1 MADDRNQKQPDY
13 YNPDNFFADESFG
26 TSLGDDYSSFFSDDE
41 PNAGGD
47 QPALA
52 DTGEQDL
59 SSWLAETE
67 KEQKQM
73 FEAGTA
79 GPSSDFWSI
88 DDSAGQNSQG
98 HGPRKDTGSASQY
111 GNQQRPG
118 AGTGRYGTQQTG
130 TGGSQHGNQQQP
142 GAGTGR
148 YGTQQSGTGGSQYGN
163 QQRPGAGTGQ
173 YGTQQSGTGGSQYGN
188 QQQPGVGTGQYGTQQ
203 PGTGGSQY
211 AGQQPAGTN
220 DGPVILGGID
230 GGKGKRKKSMLPF
243 LIAAGIGIILIIAI
257 IPAFLHKKTDPQQVT
272 VIDEP
277 DDEDD
282 DTYVSYQEEE
292 PDYGKNY
299 NDYYTNQYIMAKPGG
314 SSEVSEICV
323 YENDFAGSPESPR
336 TPETYYSMFMEDYR
350 LTMIEPLNHSYLDC
364 GFTIVYGDREFESDM
379 SPGLVRPP
387 VAADQ
392 DRYFQMVKTGFSDLS
407 DYEKENYQ
415 NVQYGEVRTANINGH
430 TVAYMEATYHDD
442 ENNEILDTFS
452 FEETPQGNNFL
463 TEYRCRQAEFSDG
476 GAALEYLYSR
486 LTFYTEDFESIDA
499 GRHMFTVGRVY
510 NESCTDWAE
519 IDLSDEEN
527 MNQYGSSIGSPREMY
542 FYFSGDDNYSR
553 MDRIYWMEFN
563 PYSILDG
570 YDSFDQYVD
579 ERLKWEKD
587 SDYKTDVEE
596 TDQREFFFYG
606 RNVYYYSYKE
616 VENYGSSPEDVTLYC
631 FLIENGRDETFEL
644 EIREENLTTEG
655 AFDPE
660 AFLEKH
666 LKMN

>member
-88 DDSAGQNSQG
+88 DNSAGQNSQG
-98 HGPRKDTGSASQY
+98 HGPRKDTGSVSQY
-111 GNQQRPG
+111 GDQQK
-118 AGTGRYGTQQTG
+118 
-130 TGGSQHGNQQQP
+130 P

-163 QQRPGAGTGQ
+163 QQQPGA
-173 YGTQQSGTGGSQYGN
+173 
-188 QQQPGVGTGQYGTQQ
+188 GTGQYGTQQ
-203 PGTGGSQY
+203 PGTGGSQF

-230 GGKGKRKKSMLPF
+230 GGKVKRKKSMLP
-243 LIAAGIGIILIIAI
+243 LLLAAGIGIILIIAI
-257 IPAFLHKKTDPQQVT
+257 IPAFLHKKTDPQPVT

-277 DDEDD
+277 DDGDD

-299 NDYYTNQYIMAKPGG
+299 NDYYTNQYIMARPGG
-314 SSEVSEICV
+314 SNVVSEICV

-336 TPETYYSMFMEDYR
+336 TPETYFSMYLDDDR
-350 LTMIEPLNHSYLDC
+350 LTMMAPLSGSYLDC
-364 GFTIVYGDREFESDM
+364 GFTIVYGDREYERDM
-379 SPGLVRPP
+379 SPSVIRPP

-392 DRYFQMVKTGFSDLS
+392 DRYFQMVKTGFSDIA

-452 FEETPQGNNFL
+452 FEERPGGNLFL
-463 TEYRCRQAEFSDG
+463 AEYRCRQDEFSDG

-486 LTFYTEDFESIDA
+486 LTFYTEDYESIDA

-510 NESCTDWAE
+510 NERCTDWAE
-519 IDLSDEEN
+519 IDLSDEN
-527 MNQYGSSIGSPREMY
+527 MEQYGSGIESPDEMHY
-542 FYFSGDDNYSR
+542 YFSGYDNYSR
-553 MDRIYWMEFN
+553 MDRIYWMEFS
-563 PYSILDG
+563 PYSILDS

-579 ERLKWEKD
+579 ERLSWEKD
-587 SDYKTDVEE
+587 SEYKTDVEE
-596 TDQREFFFYG
+596 TDQREFFFHG

-616 VENYGSSPEDVTLYC
+616 VEHYGGSPTDVTLYC

-644 EIREENLTTEG
+644 EIRDENFTTEG

-666 LKMN
+666 LTMN

>member
-13 YNPDNFFADESFG
+13 YNPDIFFADESFG
-26 TSLGDDYSSFFSDDE
+26 TSLGDDYSSFFSDDDD
-41 PNAGGD
+41 PNAGAD
-47 QPALA
+47 RPTFT

-88 DDSAGQNSQG
+88 DDSADRNRQDHG
-98 HGPRKDTGSASQY
+98 HQKDAGSASQY
-111 GNQQRPG
+111 GNQQKPG
-118 AGTGRYGTQQTG
+118 AGTGQ
-130 TGGSQHGNQQQP
+130 
-142 GAGTGR
+142 

-173 YGTQQSGTGGSQYGN
+173 YGTQQSGTGGSQY
-188 QQQPGVGTGQYGTQQ
+188 
-203 PGTGGSQY
+203 

-230 GGKGKRKKSMLPF
+230 GGKGKRKKSMLP
-243 LIAAGIGIILIIAI
+243 LLLAAGIGIILIIAI
-257 IPAFLHKKTDPQQVT
+257 IPAFLHKKPDPQPVT

-277 DDEDD
+277 DDEDDEDD

-292 PDYGKNY
+292 SDYGKNY
-299 NDYYTNQYIMAKPGG
+299 NDYYTNQYIMAKPRG

-336 TPETYYSMFMEDYR
+336 TPETYYSMFMEDYS

-364 GFTIVYGDREFESDM
+364 GFTIVYGDREYESDM
-379 SPGLVRPP
+379 YPGLVHPP

-510 NESCTDWAE
+510 NERCTDWAE

-542 FYFSGDDNYSR
+542 FYFSGNDNYSR
-553 MDRIYWMEFN
+553 MDRIYWMEFS

-579 ERLKWEKD
+579 ESLKWEKD

>member
-26 TSLGDDYSSFFSDDE
+26 TSLGDDYSSFFSDDDD

-47 QPALA
+47 RPTFAG
-52 DTGEQDL
+52 TGEQDL

-88 DDSAGQNSQG
+88 DNYAGQNSQG
-98 HGPRKDTGSASQY
+98 HGPRKDTGSA
-111 GNQQRPG
+111 
-118 AGTGRYGTQQTG
+118 
-130 TGGSQHGNQQQP
+130 
-142 GAGTGR
+142 
-148 YGTQQSGTGGSQYGN
+148 SQYGN

-188 QQQPGVGTGQYGTQQ
+188 QQQPGAGTGQYGTQQ

-257 IPAFLHKKTDPQQVT
+257 IPTFLHKKTDPQPVT

-299 NDYYTNQYIMAKPGG
+299 NDYYTNQYIMAKKTD
-314 SSEVSEICV
+314 SNEVSEICV

-336 TPETYYSMFMEDYR
+336 TPETYFSRYMDDDK
-350 LTMIEPLNHSYLDC
+350 LTMIAPLDSSYLSC
-364 GFTIVYGDREFESDM
+364 GFSIVYGDKEYERDM
-379 SPGLVRPP
+379 SASLVRPP

-392 DRYFQMVKTGFSDLS
+392 DRYFQMVKRGFSDIE
-407 DYEKENYQ
+407 DYQKENFQ

-430 TVAYMEATYHDD
+430 TVAYMEATYHDE

-452 FEETPQGNNFL
+452 FEETPGGNNFL

-499 GRHMFTVGRVY
+499 GRHKFTVGRVY
-510 NESCTDWAE
+510 NESCTNWAE

-527 MNQYGSSIGSPREMY
+527 MYFYGSGIGSPDELYIYLSASETYINLDKTYRMR
-542 FYFSGDDNYSR
+542 FNDFSIVDAYNG
-553 MDRIYWMEFN
+553 
-563 PYSILDG
+563 
-570 YDSFDQYVD
+570 FDQYV
-579 ERLKWEKD
+579 EEKLKWEQD
-587 SDYKTDVEE
+587 SDYVSDVEE
-596 TDQREFFFYG
+596 TDRREFFFYG

-616 VENYGSSPEDVTLYC
+616 VEHYGGRPTDVTSYH
-631 FLIENGRDETFEL
+631 FLIETDRDETLEL
-644 EIREENLTTEG
+644 EITEENLTIEG

-666 LKMN
+666 LTMN